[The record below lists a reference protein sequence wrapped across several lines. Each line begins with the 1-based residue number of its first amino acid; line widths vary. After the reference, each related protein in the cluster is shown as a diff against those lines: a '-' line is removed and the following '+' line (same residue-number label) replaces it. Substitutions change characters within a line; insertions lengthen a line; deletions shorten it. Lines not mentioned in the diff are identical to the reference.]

1 VSSLL
6 EFYSGNGIYIAWD
19 WSGTAGVNLMK
30 ISRSDY
36 GRGGPFEIV
45 DTVEF
50 PEYEYIDQKGNID
63 SFYLLEEV
71 NSSDESTILFSHPI
85 KWGEETL
92 LNASIMYEIL
102 ALQRLRIW
110 RERLFFNRLRTAAR
124 AEFIDWNFNPEPVI
138 EINAKED
145 EQNQGKQ
152 QLSMVSTI
160 TETTE
165 ALMLD
170 YPNGLKY
177 TIDYSGNVFFWDD
190 SGNPQS
196 IRSYDDVWATYQFK
210 AFSNHEINS
219 ALYQALRIITA
230 QPGVCK
236 ITTIA
241 DAPFNWDRAII
252 AGAVGILLRRLYLR
266 FLNPTEAI
274 PFLLDGRS
282 PELASSGRAELMEKI
297 SSQSKEYMEEFKEQK
312 ELLRI
317 QGYPGI
323 HVITTPEF
331 ILPGGRSR
339 VFRAM
344 FKTS

>member
-1 VSSLL
+1 MSSLL

-19 WSGTAGVNLMK
+19 WSGTIGVDTMR

-36 GRGGPFEIV
+36 GRNGPFEEI
-45 DTVEF
+45 DTVTF
-50 PEYEYIDQKGNID
+50 PEFEYIDIDGNID
-63 SFYLLEEV
+63 SFYLLEEI
-71 NSSDESTILFSHPI
+71 NNNDPSTVLYSHPI

-92 LNASIMYEIL
+92 LNASIIYEIL

-110 RERLFFNRLRTAAR
+110 RERLFFNRLRTSAR
-124 AEFIDWNFNPEPVI
+124 AEFTDWNFNPEPVI

-152 QLSMVSTI
+152 QLSMVNTV

-165 ALMLD
+165 TLMSD

-177 TIDYSGNVFFWDD
+177 TLDYNGNVFFWDNNG
-190 SGNPQS
+190 SEVS
-196 IRSYDDVWATYQFK
+196 IKPYDDIWATYQFK

-219 ALYQALRIITA
+219 ALNQALRVITA
-230 QPGVCK
+230 QPGICK
-236 ITTIA
+236 ITKISQV
-241 DAPFNWDRAII
+241 PVNWDRAII
-252 AGAVGILLRRLYLR
+252 AGAVGYLLRRLYLR
-266 FLNPTEAI
+266 LLSPTEAI

-282 PELASSGRAELMEKI
+282 PELVSSGRSELMEKI
-297 SSQSKEYMEEFKEQK
+297 SGQAKEYLEEFKELK

-317 QGYPGI
+317 QGYPGL

-344 FKTS
+344 FKTN